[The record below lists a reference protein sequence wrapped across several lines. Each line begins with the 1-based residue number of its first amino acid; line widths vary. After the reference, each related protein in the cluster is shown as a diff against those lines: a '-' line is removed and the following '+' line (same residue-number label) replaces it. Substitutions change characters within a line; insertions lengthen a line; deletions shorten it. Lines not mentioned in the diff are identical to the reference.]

1 MDTVERSGPSN
12 LRILDHLSEARI
24 QGTDI
29 EKGRSRIREVLSLL
43 RILQFLTVLSASA
56 LLGGCQWVLLAPS
69 GDVAL
74 QQRNILLTSTALM
87 LIIILPVMALT
98 IFFAWRYRSSA
109 RATYDPEWHH
119 SLPLEVVIWTVPL
132 LIIIAI
138 GAITWMSTHLLDPFR
153 PLGRISA
160 GKAAI
165 AAKASEPAA
174 MPKPLVIQA
183 VALDWK
189 WLFIYPEQGI
199 AALNEVMAPVDR
211 PVEFRITASTVMN
224 SLFIPALAG
233 QIYAMPG
240 METKLNAVINH
251 AGEFQGFS
259 ANYSGAGFSDMR
271 FLFHGVEEKA
281 FGDWVQAAREKGSAL
296 GREEYLQLEKPSE
309 REAVRFFRDVPPD
322 LYGAIVNRCVDRS
335 RMCTRDMMALDA
347 RGGGGKEG
355 LATLILRDSDKSVR
369 RGGQP
374 IGPRP
379 YVAAICTPTDVNGIA
394 GLSVR
399 LLE

>member
-1 MDTVERSGPSN
+1 
-12 LRILDHLSEARI
+12 LR
-24 QGTDI
+24 T
-29 EKGRSRIREVLSLL
+29 L
-43 RILQFLTVLSASA
+43 RFLAVFAAGA

-98 IFFAWRYRSSA
+98 VFFAWRYRSSA

-119 SLPLEVVIWTVPL
+119 SLPLEVVIWAVPL

-138 GAITWMSTHLLDPFR
+138 GAITWMGTHLLDPFR

-165 AAKASEPAA
+165 MAKAGEAA
-174 MPKPLVIQA
+174 PMPKPLVIQA

-189 WLFIYPEQGI
+189 WLFLYPEQGI
-199 AALNEVMAPVDR
+199 ASLNEVVAPVDR

-240 METKLNAVINH
+240 MQTKLNAVINH
-251 AGEFQGFS
+251 AGDFQGFS

-271 FLFHGVEEKA
+271 FVFRGVEEKA
-281 FGDWVQAAREKGSAL
+281 FGDWVQAAREKGSPL
-296 GREEYLQLEKPSE
+296 GREAYLELEKPSE
-309 REAVRFFRDVPPD
+309 REPVRFFRDVAPD
-322 LYGAIVNRCVDRS
+322 LYGAIVNRCVDRAK
-335 RMCTRDMMALDA
+335 MCSRDMMAMDA

-355 LATLILRDSDKSVR
+355 IATVMLRDADRDVR
-369 RGGQP
+369 RGELP

-379 YVAAICTPTDVNGIA
+379 FVAAICTPTDVYGTA
-394 GLSVR
+394 GLSARVVQ
-399 LLE
+399 

>member
-1 MDTVERSGPSN
+1 MRT
-12 LRILDHLSEARI
+12 LR
-24 QGTDI
+24 
-29 EKGRSRIREVLSLL
+29 
-43 RILQFLTVLSASA
+43 FLTVLTACA

-98 IFFAWRYRSSA
+98 VFFAWRYRSSA
-109 RATYDPEWHH
+109 QATYDPDWHH
-119 SLPLEVVIWTVPL
+119 SLPLEVVIWAVPL

-138 GAITWMSTHLLDPFR
+138 GAITWMGTHLLDPFR

-189 WLFIYPEQGI
+189 WLFLYPEQGV
-199 AALNEVMAPVDR
+199 AALNEVVAPVDR
-211 PVEFRITASTVMN
+211 PVEFRITASSVMN

-240 METKLNAVINH
+240 MQTKLNAVINH

-281 FGDWVQAAREKGSAL
+281 FGEWVQAAREKGSPL
-296 GREEYLQLEKPSE
+296 GREEYLALEKPSE
-309 REAVRFFRDVPPD
+309 REPVRFFRDVAPD

-335 RMCTRDMMALDA
+335 RMCTRDMMAMDA

-355 LATLILRDSDKSVR
+355 IATVMLRETDKDQR
-369 RGGQP
+369 RGGRP

-379 YVAAICTPTDVNGIA
+379 FVAAICTPTDVYGAA
-394 GLSVR
+394 GLGAR
-399 LLE
+399 LLD